1 MFEEEHS
8 LHGQK
13 KMLKKKL
20 NCFRSETK
28 NVEQYREWE
37 QQQQSGRP
45 HILFIHLIFK
55 LHSCKSYRWC
65 RAKAHGHVGRRA
77 SLSAKSIVQ
86 RPAHKPCCKW
96 PDLGP
101 PLAWLA
107 PPKKH
112 HLCSHFGRPNPASTM
127 ALVFVGIFVV
137 FPVSATLCS
146 WILLCLF
153 HLTTKA

>member
-13 KMLKKKL
+13 KMLQKIKL
-20 NCFRSETK
+20 LSFGDQKCEAVSWVGAAAT
-28 NVEQYREWE
+28 VWT
-37 QQQQSGRP
+37 P